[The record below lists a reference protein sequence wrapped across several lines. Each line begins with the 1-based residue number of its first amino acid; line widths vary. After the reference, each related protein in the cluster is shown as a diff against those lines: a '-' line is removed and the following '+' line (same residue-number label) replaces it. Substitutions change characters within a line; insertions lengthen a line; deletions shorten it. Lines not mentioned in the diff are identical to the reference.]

1 MGHNNLTPERDWRA
15 LAIYQVMVGS
25 FVHSDK
31 GTEGYDDMWGPEGE
45 RKDGNL
51 RGVISALDHIAGLGV
66 NAIWLTPIF
75 DSSKADPESD
85 NRVAMIFADRY
96 TDVALPGDDTLHKVS
111 GYIPL
116 LLRLS

>member
-1 MGHNNLTPERDWRA
+1 MGHNNLTPER
-15 LAIYQVMVGS
+15 
-25 FVHSDK
+25 
-31 GTEGYDDMWGPEGE
+31 
-45 RKDGNL
+45 
-51 RGVISALDHIAGLGV
+51 
-66 NAIWLTPIF
+66 
-75 DSSKADPESD
+75 D